1 MSDTFD
7 KYNAAL
13 SDVDRAKSSQD
24 RARNAYQDALD
35 GAKSDFDRCTSVIR
49 DGDVFKIILK
59 SDKNTGVEILLFD
72 AVTGIN
78 DKVTPAQVTINELVL
93 EWNTNTGTLI
103 SLSAETKTVGFAYF
117 NKTLPIRNTDPGAA
131 GSYVDYSRLITTFMA
146 GGK

>member
-7 KYNAAL
+7 KYNVAL

-24 RARNAYQDALD
+24 KARNAYQDALD
-35 GAKSDFDRCTSVIR
+35 GAKSDFDRCTSVIKV
-49 DGDVFKIILK
+49 GDVFKIKLK
-59 SDKNTGVEILLFD
+59 NDRNTGVEILLFD

-93 EWNTNTGTLI
+93 EWNTNTCELI
-103 SLSAETKTVGFAYF
+103 SLSAEIKTVGFAYF
-117 NKTLPIRNTDPGAA
+117 NKTLPIYNTDSVAV
-131 GSYVDYSRLITTFMA
+131 GSYVDYSRLITAFMT